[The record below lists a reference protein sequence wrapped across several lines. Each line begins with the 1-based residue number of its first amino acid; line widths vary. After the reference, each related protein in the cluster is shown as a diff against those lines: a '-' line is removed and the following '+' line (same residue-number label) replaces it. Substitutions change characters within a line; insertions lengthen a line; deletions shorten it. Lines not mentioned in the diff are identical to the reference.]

1 MVDKKM
7 WIAIPQIICGV
18 MLFVG
23 VYTQAV
29 VLVALIF
36 TKLDWWTNRKI
47 SSISNDKMM
56 IYWFTGIILLSLLF
70 TGPGAFA
77 IDYPL

>member
-1 MVDKKM
+1 M
-7 WIAIPQIICGV
+7 WLAIPQTLFGV

-29 VLVALIF
+29 VLLALVSI
-36 TKLDWWTNRKI
+36 KLEWWTNRKI
-47 SSISNDKMM
+47 SPTTSDKIM
-56 IYWFTGIILLSLLF
+56 IYCLVGIILLSLLF